1 MQNVFTYSHVRVIFA
16 GLLLS
21 PTAAI
26 AYVGPGAGLTM
37 LGSLWG
43 LILAI
48 VFVVFGLLILP
59 FKIIS
64 NRLKKKAADA
74 VADSEKQQEMAAG
87 TSAEQNPTT
96 DSD

>member
-1 MQNVFTYSHVRVIFA
+1 MQNLFTYFHVRFILA

-59 FKIIS
+59 FKIMR
-64 NRLKKKAADA
+64 NRMKKKAADA

>member
-1 MQNVFTYSHVRVIFA
+1 MRRPYFNA
-16 GLLLS
+16 GHFLIAS
-21 PTAAI
+21 ICFVPAIAA

-59 FKIIS
+59 VKLMR
-64 NRLKKKAADA
+64 NRMKERRNRENADEDKEQGEE
-74 VADSEKQQEMAAG
+74 AD
-87 TSAEQNPTT
+87 
-96 DSD
+96 